1 MLYIRTDS
9 NSIISGGHVM
19 RCIAI
24 AKSMQKTGLD
34 VCFLISDESSTH
46 LLMDSD
52 LKYIVLNSDW
62 QDLMTDV
69 ETVKKILQ
77 RTQPA
82 ILLIDTYSV
91 TKEYIDALKP
101 YCKVGYLGSKKE
113 YLGDLDFL
121 INYSTDIDY
130 RFYCENYG
138 KKTRLFLGPSYAPL
152 RDEFQK
158 IEHLYR
164 DRIERIFLTTGNT
177 DCEHIVDSIIEGLQ
191 PHIQGAKIVLDVV
204 LGRMFENKNY
214 LKKKYGQD
222 NHIVF
227 HDNVKSMSVLMKEC
241 DLAISANGTTVYEL
255 SAMGLPTISF
265 AMVEEQVNSA
275 EAMSRLG
282 VIDYCG
288 RSYMNKDECVKLIVE
303 RVNYYINH
311 HGDLINLAQKAHDLI
326 DGNGCRNIVMALM
339 G

>member
-1 MLYIRTDS
+1 M
-9 NSIISGGHVM
+9 
-19 RCIAI
+19 
-24 AKSMQKTGLD
+24 
-34 VCFLISDESSTH
+34 
-46 LLMDSD
+46 
-52 LKYIVLNSDW
+52 
-62 QDLMTDV
+62 
-69 ETVKKILQ
+69 
-77 RTQPA
+77 
-82 ILLIDTYSV
+82 
-91 TKEYIDALKP
+91 
-101 YCKVGYLGSKKE
+101 
-113 YLGDLDFL
+113 
-121 INYSTDIDY
+121 
-130 RFYCENYG
+130 
-138 KKTRLFLGPSYAPL
+138 
-152 RDEFQK
+152 
-158 IEHLYR
+158 
-164 DRIERIFLTTGNT
+164 
-177 DCEHIVDSIIEGLQ
+177 
-191 PHIQGAKIVLDVV
+191 
-204 LGRMFENKNY
+204 
-214 LKKKYGQD
+214 
-222 NHIVF
+222 F